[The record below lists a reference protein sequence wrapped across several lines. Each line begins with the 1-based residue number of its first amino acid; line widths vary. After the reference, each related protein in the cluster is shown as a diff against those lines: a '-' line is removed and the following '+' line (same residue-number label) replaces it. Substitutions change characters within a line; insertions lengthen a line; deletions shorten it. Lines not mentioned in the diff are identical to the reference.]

1 MYANISR
8 YAGAA
13 GKMLWAGSKAEQGLV
28 PLLKAQPGF
37 LGYAALA
44 SEQGDIVSFHLWQD
58 AHSLASVRDK
68 IGTWASTNLPD
79 LGEPTERF
87 NGEVSQH
94 GMASPQS
101 GGPGQSLYCMIRKA
115 ENLPLESVHRP
126 VRDEMLAAA
135 QKSPGFRGVYYIRSA
150 ENPALGASVLF
161 CDTHEHASIVHEMT
175 MAIMKK
181 HQSNITVRVA
191 ASGLTTVLAMA

>member
-8 YAGAA
+8 YSGAA
-13 GKMLWAGSKAEQGLV
+13 GKMVAAGPKAQQGLV
-28 PLLKAQPGF
+28 PVLKAQPGF

-44 SEQGDIVSFHLWQD
+44 SEQGDLVAIHLWENAD
-58 AHSLASVRDK
+58 ALANSRAK
-68 IGTWASTNLPD
+68 IGLWVSTNLPE

-87 NGEVSQH
+87 NGEVGQH

-101 GGPGQSLYCMIRKA
+101 GGPGQSLYCMIREA

-126 VRDEMLAAA
+126 MRDEMLAAA

-150 ENPALGASVLF
+150 ENANVGSSVLF
-161 CDTHEHASIVHEMT
+161 CDTREHATAVHDAT
-175 MAIMKK
+175 TAIMKK